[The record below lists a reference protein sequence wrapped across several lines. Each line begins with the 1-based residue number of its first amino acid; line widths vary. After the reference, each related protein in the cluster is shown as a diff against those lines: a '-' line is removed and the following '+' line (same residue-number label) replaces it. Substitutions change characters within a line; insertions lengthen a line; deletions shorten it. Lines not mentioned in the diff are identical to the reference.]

1 MHSSGIGAPGGAKS
15 ATECIMSLRVAG
27 ENNIGGF

>member
-1 MHSSGIGAPGGAKS
+1 MYSSRRGAPGRAKS
-15 ATECIMSLRVAG
+15 TTACIMSLRVAG